1 MPKIAA
7 AIAEPLSKTDRIVV
21 ISNGGGNGSG
31 AGASKISAFL
41 ELSCSDQSIAK
52 AVELSSFDQ
61 LKTMEQSFGGERIDK
76 PVNFFRHGGSGQW
89 RDYFSAE
96 LYEKFLSENGTILL
110 RLGYE
115 L

>member
-1 MPKIAA
+1 MLRYETMLKD
-7 AIAEPLSKTDRIVV
+7 PL
-21 ISNGGGNGSG
+21 
-31 AGASKISAFL
+31 AGASNISAFL

-96 LYEKFLSENGTILL
+96 LYEKFLSENGAILL

>member
-1 MPKIAA
+1 
-7 AIAEPLSKTDRIVV
+7 
-21 ISNGGGNGSG
+21 
-31 AGASKISAFL
+31 
-41 ELSCSDQSIAK
+41 
-52 AVELSSFDQ
+52 
-61 LKTMEQSFGGERIDK
+61 MEQEFGGERIDK

-96 LYEKFLSENGTILL
+96 LYEKFCSENGATLL